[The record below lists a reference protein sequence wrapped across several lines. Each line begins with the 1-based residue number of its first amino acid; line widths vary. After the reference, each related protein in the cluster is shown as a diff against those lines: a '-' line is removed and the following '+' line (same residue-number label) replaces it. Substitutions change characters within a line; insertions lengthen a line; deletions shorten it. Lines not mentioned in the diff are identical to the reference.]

1 LQGIVNDW
9 SKNANTSE
17 IISGKR
23 EKGKG
28 KNYKIMLNIIK
39 RILDYGVQLG
49 AINDNPATKV
59 FPPKLKTRTV
69 KKIKY

>member
-1 LQGIVNDW
+1 MLLQGIVNDW

-59 FPPKLKTRTV
+59 FLLS
-69 KKIKY
+69 